1 MFRHVASLRRT
12 RKTLYRK
19 PPNISPGLIFVR
31 KHFLVGLYRGGEG
44 GLYLGR
50 LYSEVYGIQV
60 SGSIMLNDS
69 HSKQMCV
76 VITLFFSLRLGRDSN
91 AKLDYIILTLSRL
104 GAGENARANYKCF
117 YFNNHYS
124 SGFMTF
130 LKNMMKKHL

>member
-1 MFRHVASLRRT
+1 
-12 RKTLYRK
+12 
-19 PPNISPGLIFVR
+19 
-31 KHFLVGLYRGGEG
+31 
-44 GLYLGR
+44 
-50 LYSEVYGIQV
+50 
-60 SGSIMLNDS
+60 MLNDS

-130 LKNMMKKHL
+130 LKNMMKKHLWKNIQ